1 MNKKKK
7 KSKKKLKVE
16 CVSFGKM
23 MDDYFSRI
31 NSLEELDYREKYN
44 VFHKNMWL
52 GKVYYKIEGK

>member
-1 MNKKKK
+1 MAKK

-16 CVSFGKM
+16 SVSFGKI

-31 NSLEELDYREKYN
+31 NSLEELDYRERYN

-52 GKVYYKIEGK
+52 GKVYYERGKNDK